1 MKRLKREG
9 CSFRLA
15 HANVLTKQ
23 RKIPEGMV
31 PGKDLQNPI
40 ARWETNVEIYEK
52 AMGEVFPTT
61 HRRMRLEDMCPE
73 RLRAHL

>member
-1 MKRLKREG
+1 MRLKGPRRWRQLSDKG

-15 HANVLTKQ
+15 HANVLLNKAGFP
-23 RKIPEGMV
+23 KVMF
-31 PGKDLQNPI
+31 PGKDLQNSI

-61 HRRMRLEDMCPE
+61 HRRMRLEDI
-73 RLRAHL
+73 